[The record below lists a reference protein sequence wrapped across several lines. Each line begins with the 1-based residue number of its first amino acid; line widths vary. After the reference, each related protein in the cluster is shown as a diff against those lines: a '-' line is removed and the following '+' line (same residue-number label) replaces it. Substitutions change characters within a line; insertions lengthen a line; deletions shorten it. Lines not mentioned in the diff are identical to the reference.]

1 MTTRVLAAGVV
12 LAFAVCLG
20 QPVAAQQANINLDH
34 NPQKNAENLVP
45 FSAPLN
51 SPDVRDDRTVT
62 FRLKAPQ
69 ASSVSLAGVAM
80 LTALGARAPMPFQK
94 SPDGVWSLTV
104 GPLRPDMYVYHLV
117 VDGVQMADPNNTV
130 AGFTAMPP
138 YSQLVVHGDAPAY
151 YDARDVPHGTVTRH
165 VYQSGV
171 TKGARELYV
180 YTPPGYDR
188 ARTYPVLYLVG
199 GSGDLPHNWVYD
211 GRVNLIMDNLLAEGK
226 AVPMVIA
233 IPNNQVVHRNHP
245 KHVELTF
252 PAFEAEL
259 RQHVIPLVERQY
271 SVQANPKG
279 RALAGLSMGGRHT
292 MFVGFKSLDLFG
304 SFGVLSAG
312 DVDSE
317 KSLAAF
323 LTDPDVN
330 GKVNYLFV
338 GQGTEEAAG
347 RMGERCVALHDALT
361 RHQITHEY
369 YVGGHGG
376 HDWATWR
383 HLAHARFLPGLWR
396 TPAQSEPS
404 PAVLNDFKPASSNQP
419 GKQYPQVNP
428 LGQVRAR
435 LVAPDAKSVL
445 LDIGAV
451 KYPMTKGEDGAW
463 IGDSAPQDEGFH
475 YYQLVVDSAQVP
487 DPGSLYF
494 YGASRWGSGVEVPA
508 KDQEFYALKNVPHGQ
523 IRQTLYYSKVN
534 STMRRCFVYT
544 PPDYD
549 KNTTTRYPVLYLQHG
564 GGEDETG
571 WPSQG
576 KTNLIMDNLIAAGQ
590 ARPFIIVMDNG
601 SWAPAPGQERPR
613 PAAGAGPGR
622 GNWPPPGWADN
633 FKKTLLDDIIPMID
647 ANYRTLADQ
656 AHRAMAGLSMGGMQ
670 TNAIA
675 MENLDVFSHI
685 GIFSGGTVGDPA
697 TAHNGVMANAVEF
710 NKKVKLIFQSSGS
723 RERPE
728 AVRAN
733 HEQLK
738 AAGINSVVYVSP
750 DTAHEWQTWR
760 RSLREFA
767 VQLFRN

>member
-1 MTTRVLAAGVV
+1 MKSALFTLLAC
-12 LAFAVCLG
+12 LVCGPAL
-20 QPVAAQQANINLDH
+20 AQQANVNLDY
-34 NPQKNAENLVP
+34 NPQKNTDRLVP

-62 FRLKAPQ
+62 FRLKAPE
-69 ASSVSLAGVAM
+69 ARAVSLAGVAI
-80 LTALGARAPMPFQK
+80 LVALGKNAPVPFEK
-94 SPDGVWSLTV
+94 GADGVWSLTV
-104 GPLRPDMYVYHLV
+104 GPLPPDMYVYHLV

-138 YSQLVVHGDAPAY
+138 YSQLVVHGDGPAY

-165 VYQSGV
+165 IYRSGV
-171 TKGARELYV
+171 TRGERELYV

-188 ARTYPVLYLVG
+188 SKHYPVLYLVG

-226 AVPMVIA
+226 AVPMIIA

-245 KHVELTF
+245 RHVELTF
-252 PAFEAEL
+252 PTFEAEL

-271 SVQANPKG
+271 SVQASPRG

-317 KSLAAF
+317 KSLASF
-323 LTDPDVN
+323 LNDPEAN
-330 GKVNYLFV
+330 RKVHYLFV
-338 GQGTEEAAG
+338 GQGTEEAKG

-383 HLAHARFLPGLWR
+383 HLVHERFLPGLWR
-396 TPAQSEPS
+396 TTGPPA
-404 PAVLNDFKPASSNQP
+404 AVDDFKPASSNQP
-419 GKQYPQVNP
+419 GKEYPQVNSE
-428 LGQVRAR
+428 GRVRAR
-435 LVAPDAKSVL
+435 LVAPDAQSVL

-451 KYPMTKGEDGAW
+451 RYPLTKGADGVW
-463 IGDSAPQDEGFH
+463 VGDSAPQDEGFH
-475 YYQLVVDSAQVP
+475 YYQLWVDSAKVP
-487 DPGSLYF
+487 DPDSLYF

-508 KDQEFYALKNVPHGQ
+508 KDQDFYALKNVPHGQ
-523 IRQTLYYSKVN
+523 VRQTIYYSKVN
-534 STMRRCFVYT
+534 GAMRRSFVYT
-544 PPDYD
+544 PPGYD
-549 KNTTTRYPVLYLQHG
+549 HDTKTRYPVLYLQHG

-576 KTNLIMDNLIAAGQ
+576 KTNLIMDNLIAEGK

-601 SWAPAPGQERPR
+601 SWAMAGQTRPAAPPPGAAPGQR
-613 PAAGAGPGR
+613 PA
-622 GNWPPPGWADN
+622 NWPPPGWADR
-633 FKKTLLDDIIPMID
+633 FKRTLLEDIIPMID

-697 TAHNGVMANAVEF
+697 TAHNGVMANAAAF
-710 NKKVKLIFQSSGS
+710 NRKVGLIFQSCGS

-728 AVRAN
+728 NVRAN
-733 HEQLK
+733 HEQLE
-738 AAGINSVVYVSP
+738 AAGINSVFYVSP
-750 DTAHEWQTWR
+750 NTAHEWQTWR
-760 RSLREFA
+760 RSLHEFA
-767 VQLFRN
+767 PLLFRK

>member
-1 MTTRVLAAGVV
+1 MKSALFALLASM
-12 LAFAVCLG
+12 VCGTAL
-20 QPVAAQQANINLDH
+20 AQQANVNLDH
-34 NPQKNAENLVP
+34 NPQKNTENLVP

-51 SPDVRDDRTVT
+51 SPDVRDDRTAT
-62 FRLKAPQ
+62 FRLKAPE
-69 ASSVSLAGVAM
+69 ARTVSLAGVAI
-80 LTALGARAPMPFQK
+80 LVALGKSAPMPFEK
-94 SPDGVWSLTV
+94 GADGVWSLTV
-104 GPLRPDMYVYHLV
+104 GPLPPDMYVYHLV

-130 AGFTAMPP
+130 GGVTAMPP
-138 YSQLVVHGDAPAY
+138 YSQLVIHGSAPAY
-151 YDARDVPHGTVTRH
+151 YDARNVPHGTVTRH
-165 VYQSGV
+165 IYHSGV
-171 TKGARELYV
+171 TQGERELYV

-188 ARTYPVLYLVG
+188 SRQYPVLYLVG
-199 GSGDLPHNWVYD
+199 GSGDLPHNWIYD

-226 AVPMVIA
+226 VVPMVIA
-233 IPNNQVVHRNHP
+233 IPNNQVVHRNNP
-245 KHVELTF
+245 RHVELTF

-271 SVQANPKG
+271 GVQASPRG

-317 KSLAAF
+317 KSIAGF
-323 LTDPDVN
+323 LNDPGVN
-330 GKVNYLFV
+330 GKVDFLFV
-338 GQGTEEAAG
+338 GQGTEEAKG
-347 RMGERCVALHDALT
+347 RMGERAVALRDALT
-361 RHQITHEY
+361 RHQIDHEY

-383 HLAHARFLPGLWR
+383 HLVYERFLPGLWR
-396 TPAQSEPS
+396 TTSAPAS
-404 PAVLNDFKPASSNQP
+404 ANDFKPSSSNQP
-419 GKQYPQVNP
+419 GKAYPQVNSE
-428 LGQVRAR
+428 GRVRAR
-435 LVAPDAKSVL
+435 LVAPDAKSVM
-445 LDIGAV
+445 LDIGGV
-451 KYPMTKGEDGAW
+451 KYPMTKGEDGSW
-463 IGDSAPQDEGFH
+463 VGDSAPQDEGFH

-487 DPGSLYF
+487 DPGSLYY

-508 KDQEFYALKNVPHGQ
+508 KDQEFYALKNVPHGEV
-523 IRQTLYYSKVN
+523 RQAIYFSKVN
-534 STMRRCFVYT
+534 NSMRRAFVYT
-544 PPDYD
+544 PPGYD
-549 KNTTTRYPVLYLQHG
+549 KNTANRYPVLYLQHG

-576 KTNLIMDNLIAAGQ
+576 KTNLIMDNLIAEGK

-601 SWAPAPGQERPR
+601 TWTPAPGQERPR
-613 PAAGAGPGR
+613 PPAGAAPGQR
-622 GNWPPPGWADN
+622 PANWPPPGWADN
-633 FKKTLLDDIIPMID
+633 FKKTLLEDIIPMVD
-647 ANYRTLADQ
+647 ANYRTLADP

-697 TAHNGVMANAVEF
+697 TAHNGVMADAAEF
-710 NKKVKLIFQSSGS
+710 NKKAKLIFQSSGS

-728 AVRAN
+728 NVRAN

-760 RSLREFA
+760 RSLHEFA
-767 VQLFRN
+767 PLLFRD